1 MSKISIAQRLC
12 NPSLTLYAYHL
23 RTDINNGPDQTSS
36 DADQLWKSLVKLGCD
51 LQIPELQNLKQQLI
65 CYQNGQYA
73 PESEN
78 LLRLKRQNLLR
89 LQKESLDFQLMAPK
103 GDKDLQLDGF
113 LCPFLLHDTYAVDL
127 TLLFNGS
134 ITLEQL
140 KQFNPKK
147 LLLPPYIQ
155 ASLGQTLLLYGEL
168 MEPCNEDEVLK
179 LANDCVVQLLGTHNR
194 FDLDGESKLLG
205 NQIYEYETLE
215 RDPSKRCRI
224 LVWLINPKTPIIEN
238 LELVA
243 TYLLELLC
251 PYHKIL
257 YAYDQA
263 QWCQRQAEEISS
275 FVDQFSKIFLNIT
288 LKDRVSKF
296 YNFKELLPELYKK
309 TLEYSR
315 YIRDLA
321 DHESTIAINI
331 KNYES
336 RFNKLGELGKSAEN
350 DLSFFRE
357 FIALT
362 YNKYQTQIQF
372 SRQHLES
379 GSKLID
385 TVIAMVTIER
395 AELEAAIEEAA
406 QDREKRLGILIT
418 LLGTSLAF
426 SSISVELIKP
436 SEKFS
441 FLNLCKSDFVCRF
454 PFDMFF
460 HFIIGFIFAIIVG
473 GFIYFILRTF
483 PKLRKALIN
492 SLLIKG

>member
-1 MSKISIAQRLC
+1 MK
-12 NPSLTLYAYHL
+12 
-23 RTDINNGPDQTSS
+23 
-36 DADQLWKSLVKLGCD
+36 
-51 LQIPELQNLKQQLI
+51 
-65 CYQNGQYA
+65 
-73 PESEN
+73 
-78 LLRLKRQNLLR
+78 LKRQNLLN
-89 LQKESLDFQLMAPK
+89 LQKESLNFQLIAPK

-113 LCPFLLHDTYAVDL
+113 LCPFLIHDTYAVDL

-134 ITLEQL
+134 ISLDQL
-140 KQFNPKK
+140 RQFNPKK
-147 LLLPPYIQ
+147 RLLPPYIQ

-168 MEPCNEDEVLK
+168 IEPCNEDEVLK
-179 LANDCVVQLLGTHNR
+179 LANDCVVQLLGTQNR
-194 FDLDGESKLLG
+194 FELDGDSKLLD

-275 FVDQFSKIFLNIT
+275 FVDKFSQNFLNIT
-288 LKDRVSKF
+288 SKDRLYEFK
-296 YNFKELLPELYKK
+296 NFKELLPDLYKK

-315 YIRDLA
+315 YIRDLV
-321 DHESTIAINI
+321 DHESTITINI
-331 KNYES
+331 RNYES
-336 RFNKLGELGKSAEN
+336 RFNKLCELGKSTNN
-350 DLSFFRE
+350 DLSFFRD

-362 YNKYQTQIQF
+362 HDKYKSQIQF

-385 TVIAMVTIER
+385 TVMAMVTIER
-395 AELEAAIEEAA
+395 AELEAAIEAAAKEREEAA

-436 SEKFS
+436 SEKFP
-441 FLNLCKSDFVCRF
+441 FLKLCKSDFVCSF

-473 GFIYFILRTF
+473 GFIYLLLKTF
-483 PKLRKALIN
+483 PKLKKALIR
-492 SLLIKG
+492 SLLIKE